1 MVDSKWF
8 VRKLGFGLR
17 PEEEFPIDPV
27 NWAINQ
33 MDSVP
38 DAAGVRT
45 IVSES
50 KPEIVAWPSTLE
62 WSLNGVIQD
71 IPVTGSQYGY
81 IA

>member
-38 DAAGVRT
+38 DAVGVRT
-45 IVSES
+45 ITTAPTYFRSRRRRR
-50 KPEIVAWPSTLE
+50 
-62 WSLNGVIQD
+62 
-71 IPVTGSQYGY
+71 
-81 IA
+81 

>member
-17 PEEEFPIDPV
+17 PEEEFPTDPV

-38 DAAGVRT
+38 DAVGVGT

-62 WSLNGVIQD
+62 WSLKD
-71 IPVTGSQYGY
+71 RIPIWSYRLIRY
-81 IA
+81 L